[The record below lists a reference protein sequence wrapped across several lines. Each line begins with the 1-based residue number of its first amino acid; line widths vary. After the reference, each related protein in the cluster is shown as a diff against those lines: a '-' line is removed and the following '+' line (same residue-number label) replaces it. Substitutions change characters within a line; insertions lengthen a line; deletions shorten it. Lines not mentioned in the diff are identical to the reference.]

1 MIDALYKCFDSDDK
15 KKLMFS
21 LNLEVYL
28 WKLNE
33 DDEVSSRS
41 SKHLRTNLA
50 LSKKRDLLVG
60 YHILDAIDTLEKLI
74 SEYRLNGKYALNSI
88 LQLEMTVGTEKV
100 N

>member
-1 MIDALYKCFDSDDK
+1 MRMM
-15 KKLMFS
+15 KLAVDHQ
-21 LNLEVYL
+21 NICAQ
-28 WKLNE
+28 
-33 DDEVSSRS
+33 
-41 SKHLRTNLA
+41 NLA
-50 LSKKRDLLVG
+50 LLKKRDLLVG